1 MHQDVFSYFCKMHQ
15 SVIQEETFLFKQKQ
29 HKLFNKKLD
38 CLALMHKSVSGM
50 TYINKPQI

>member
-29 HKLFNKKLD
+29 HKLFNKKLY

-50 TYINKPQI
+50 TYINMPQI